1 MTREADG
8 PLPSLDAALS
18 AGLPAGSVLFDGV
31 HALRGSGV
39 VFDVWHGTRHLPA
52 LRAPL
57 AGCAESRYASALR
70 GSLVTIFELASGA
83 DLRVALGASA
93 ERAAAVD
100 WFERFI
106 AIPSTVHRRAD
117 AAQTGAPGRAPI
129 AYPVFFAVPPEGE
142 DDFDHWYDDEHMP
155 ILLGC
160 KDWLGCRRFRILGR
174 HPKGF
179 THMALH
185 DIADVSAIAS
195 PERDAARATAWRAR
209 LSANAWFDGD
219 YRVLH
224 RLA

>member
-1 MTREADG
+1 VTREEGG
-8 PLPSLDAALS
+8 PLPSLEAALS
-18 AGLPAGSVLFDGV
+18 AGLPAGSILFDGV

-52 LRAPL
+52 LRTRL
-57 AGCAESRYASALR
+57 AGGAESRYVSALR
-70 GSLVTIFELASGA
+70 ASMVSIFELAQGA
-83 DLRVALGASA
+83 DVRAALGARA
-93 ERAAAVD
+93 EHCAAVEGI
-100 WFERFI
+100 ERFV
-106 AIPSTVHRRAD
+106 AIPSTVHRRPD

-129 AYPVFFAVPPEGE
+129 AYPVFFAVPPEAE
-142 DDFDHWYDDEHMP
+142 HDFDHWYDDEHMP

-160 KDWLGCRRFRILGR
+160 KDWLGCRRFRILGA

-219 YRVLH
+219 YRVLY
-224 RLA
+224 RLG